1 MKVKLLNKERA
12 KDLFKDWGEF
22 AKVCYDTKTD
32 TPEKIGK
39 HCKNSG
45 HNSGSRSNY
54 IVFRVDEVPR
64 FLIDQSVRAEI
75 GVCKNVQSFR
85 YVNKNSFA
93 YEIPSEILDNEELL
107 ARYHE
112 HMMRNIELY
121 EDIQTYVK
129 NKTGSN
135 ERANEQARYVLPMA
149 THSSYVIGF
158 TVEALIH
165 YMHIRL
171 CVRTEDVHRKLAI
184 AMKKEILEVL
194 PELKNDLVPQCQ
206 YLLWCPEN
214 KKDCAYPRKEELIEI
229 LKEARASKK
238 DSE

>member
-1 MKVKLLNKERA
+1 MNVSLLNKERV
-12 KDLFKDWGEF
+12 KELFKDWGEF
-22 AKVCYDTKTD
+22 AKVCYDTETN

-54 IVFRVDEVPR
+54 IVFKVDKVPR
-64 FLIDQSVRAEI
+64 FVIDQSIRAEI

-85 YVNKNSFA
+85 YVSKNSFA
-93 YEIPSEILDNEELL
+93 YEIPSEILDNDEFV

-112 HMMRNIELY
+112 HMMNTIEIY
-121 EDIQTYVK
+121 EDIQTYVR
-129 NKTGSN
+129 NKTGSK

-158 TVEALIH
+158 TIEALIH
-165 YMHIRL
+165 YMNIRL

-184 AMKKEILEVL
+184 AMKKAVLEVL
-194 PELKNDLVPQCQ
+194 PELKDDLVPQCQ

-214 KKDCAYPRKEELIEI
+214 KKDCAYPVKEELIKI
-229 LKEARASKK
+229 LKNSKK
-238 DSE
+238 GDCE